1 MDSPLYYNLFLPT
14 PCTTNIHYVYI
25 SSVQSLSRV
34 QFSVTPWT
42 TAHQA
47 SLSNISSRSP
57 PKLMSIESAM
67 PSNHLTLWNSL
78 LLPSIFPSTEVFS
91 SESVLHIR
99 RPKYWN
105 FSFSKSPSNECSRLT
120 GLISLLSKGLSR
132 VFSSTTVWKHQ
143 FFGAQSSLWS
153 ISHNERTTFFCFLL
167 LSTLESVIYS
177 FFVLTT

>member
-1 MDSPLYYNLFLPT
+1 MWGSGLS
-14 PCTTNIHYVYI
+14 CWVA
-25 SSVQSLSRV
+25 QS
-34 QFSVTPWT
+34 WT
-42 TAHQA
+42 TACQA
-47 SLSNISSRSP
+47 SLSFTISPSLL
-57 PKLMSIESAM
+57 KLMSIESAM

-153 ISHNERTTFFCFLL
+153 ISHNERTTFFFLL
-167 LSTLESVIYS
+167 FAFINFGECNLFLFCFNHISTVWKIPVRWSPVQ
-177 FFVLTT
+177 